1 VIRMVKGQAR
11 VFVRKR
17 HGDDGNEGKT
27 SKGDG

>member
-1 VIRMVKGQAR
+1 MVKGQAR

-27 SKGDG
+27 SKGNDG